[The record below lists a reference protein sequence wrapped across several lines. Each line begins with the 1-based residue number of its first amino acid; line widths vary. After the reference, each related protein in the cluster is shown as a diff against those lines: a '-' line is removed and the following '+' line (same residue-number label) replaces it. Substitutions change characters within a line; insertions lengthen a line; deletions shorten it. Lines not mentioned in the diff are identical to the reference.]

1 METTTLFIDAHKRE
15 CDTPHFCYRSGITV
29 YEEGF
34 DKTLFAARGWN
45 GAGFPLNILE
55 DFPTYLSAENTPN
68 AEVLAVEINGVSLR
82 HHWEYLSYEKK
93 TEANGSLLVT
103 VTLKNLLAPIKV
115 RLYTRLDGTAIL
127 TRWFEIDNESDA
139 PMNLGRITVMGGAM
153 DVTKEWRRYVD
164 EADKEKIYS
173 VGFFEFTHWGHEG
186 AFRFHDIGAA
196 RMTVGGN
203 YDRSRFRHPMFI
215 LRNNVLGTIWFGQL
229 AYSGAYAFDFDVNL
243 DNAGNAYLSFC
254 ARIDGDSPSY
264 VLAPHATYATPAMH
278 LGMMNGEL
286 DDIVNEMHDHTRRSV
301 FTLPERSEALGGLI
315 EGGMGPERVMDERA
329 CRHFID
335 TFAAVGAETFI
346 IDAGWYCPAGEE
358 AHGWKKYLGDWELDP
373 GKYPNGIDGIREY
386 AHSKGLLF
394 GMWAEIEAAGENSR
408 LAKEHPEWFIRR
420 DNGDPSLLLDMAIPE
435 ACAFAESVVERM
447 INEYKIDVFRL
458 DRNAE
463 IHFTN
468 RYGERE
474 KCRYF
479 ENLYAMFRRLREKY
493 PSVIFENCA
502 SGGGRTDL
510 GMVANFTHTWV
521 SDIQVAPRA
530 MQITNGMTMVLPP
543 ERVDRLASGMSS
555 HTTAS
560 LDLVVRH
567 TLFGRPTT
575 NDYNAVGTE
584 ANPNQLAFVRHCYD
598 IYKEII
604 RPFAP
609 TGRIYHHTPELY
621 DYETKGTMI
630 LERAARDRSAG
641 VIGIFRLVGT
651 NGDETTVRPRGID
664 LGATYA
670 VTFDNTGA
678 VVTLSGFEMQ
688 RGLSV
693 RIGQNLSS
701 ELIIYRKLDT

>member
-1 METTTLFIDAHKRE
+1 
-15 CDTPHFCYRSGITV
+15 
-29 YEEGF
+29 
-34 DKTLFAARGWN
+34 
-45 GAGFPLNILE
+45 
-55 DFPTYLSAENTPN
+55 
-68 AEVLAVEINGVSLR
+68 
-82 HHWEYLSYEKK
+82 
-93 TEANGSLLVT
+93 
-103 VTLKNLLAPIKV
+103 
-115 RLYTRLDGTAIL
+115 
-127 TRWFEIDNESDA
+127 
-139 PMNLGRITVMGGAM
+139 
-153 DVTKEWRRYVD
+153 
-164 EADKEKIYS
+164 
-173 VGFFEFTHWGHEG
+173 
-186 AFRFHDIGAA
+186 
-196 RMTVGGN
+196 
-203 YDRSRFRHPMFI
+203 
-215 LRNNVLGTIWFGQL
+215 
-229 AYSGAYAFDFDVNL
+229 
-243 DNAGNAYLSFC
+243 
-254 ARIDGDSPSY
+254 
-264 VLAPHATYATPAMH
+264 
-278 LGMMNGEL
+278 
-286 DDIVNEMHDHTRRSV
+286 
-301 FTLPERSEALGGLI
+301 
-315 EGGMGPERVMDERA
+315 
-329 CRHFID
+329 
-335 TFAAVGAETFI
+335 
-346 IDAGWYCPAGEE
+346 
-358 AHGWKKYLGDWELDP
+358 
-373 GKYPNGIDGIREY
+373 
-386 AHSKGLLF
+386 
-394 GMWAEIEAAGENSR
+394 
-408 LAKEHPEWFIRR
+408 
-420 DNGDPSLLLDMAIPE
+420 MAIPE

-521 SDIQVAPRA
+521 SDHQIAPRA